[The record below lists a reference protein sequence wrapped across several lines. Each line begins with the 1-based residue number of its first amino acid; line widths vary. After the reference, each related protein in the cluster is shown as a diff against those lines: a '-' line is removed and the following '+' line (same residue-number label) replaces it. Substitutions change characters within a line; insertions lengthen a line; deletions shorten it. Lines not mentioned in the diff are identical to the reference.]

1 MNKIQKIVTIGGGT
15 GSYVALLGLKKY
27 PLKLTAIVAMT
38 DSGGSSGKLRD
49 ELGVLPPGDIRQ
61 CLVALAESPK
71 LLRDMFNYRFEKGGL
86 KGHSFG
92 NIFLSVLEKNTG
104 SMKKAISEV
113 GKILRIKGNVVPV
126 TFDKSDLCVELKN
139 GKIIVGETHI
149 DVVEKMEKRP
159 RIIRAF
165 LKPDAELNSDA
176 KKAID
181 EADYIIIGPG
191 DLYTS
196 IIPNL
201 LVKGVPQYIKNSK
214 AKKIFVMNLMTKY
227 GQTSSYSAKDHLDD
241 IEKYLGKEIINYVL
255 INSKKPRESTLSWY
269 REYEE
274 YPVSDNL
281 KETDRYSLI
290 RENLIRDIIVKANS
304 GDVLKRSIIRH
315 DPERLAF
322 EIMKIINSNAI
333 NGKSKGKQ

>member
-38 DSGGSSGKLRD
+38 DSGGSSGKLKD

-139 GKIIVGETHI
+139 GQIIIGETHI

-165 LKPDAELNSDA
+165 LKPDAELNNDA

-201 LVKGVPQYIKNSK
+201 LVKGFTEYIKNSK

-227 GQTSSYSAKDHLDD
+227 GQTSSYTAKDHLDD
-241 IEKYLGKEIINYVL
+241 IEKYLGKNIINYIL

-281 KETDRYSLI
+281 KETNNYSLI

-304 GDVLKRSIIRH
+304 GDALKRSIIRH
-315 DPERLAF
+315 DPDRLAS
-322 EIMKIINSNAI
+322 EIMKIINNSTL
-333 NGKSKGKQ
+333 NGKSKGK